1 MAIMDL
7 QLANNFSIVS
17 GLSASRF
24 PFGKGTSRHQK
35 PNKLTGIGFII
46 SSILSPLTP
55 RRIVS

>member
-24 PFGKGTSRHQK
+24 PFGKVQAVIRN
-35 PNKLTGIGFII
+35 PNELTGIGFYNFIN
-46 SSILSPLTP
+46 
-55 RRIVS
+55 IVSINPMKNE